1 MKYAIFW
8 IVVVALIVAASFGVN
23 YLIKLM
29 FKKRK

>member
-8 IVVVALIVAASFGVN
+8 IVVVALIVAACAGAY

>member
-1 MKYAIFW
+1 MKYAIFL
-8 IVVVALIVAASFGVN
+8 IVVVALIVAASVGAD